1 MQRRADFMADVGEE
15 TAFGFR
21 GGVGR
26 LHGLLELGVE
36 ALEILGLGAFFQ
48 FGGQPLGT
56 FLNLA
61 PELEIPENDQ
71 QQDGQDDFNAEQAG
85 PECARGKVE
94 RRLAAEPAVVDEF
107 PLGRL
112 DLVQG
117 FGEDAVQ
124 LGPVRAHADG
134 QAALGGD
141 GRGRLKPQ
149 MRVVFQLGQ
158 DAGLVVDQRVG
169 MPGHDP
175 EQPLQGIADRVQ
187 DDVGITAFKVI
198 VPVMPV
204 YDGNP
209 FPGELLEAGGVL
221 RVFMDHDD
229 AGEGN
234 MGPGKEQVCV
244 DGKRRFHHGEQI
256 RPPLLGVFERRCP
269 VGLRLYAELDP
280 DNAGKKPQIVKAD
293 ARIGVELLGIGQR
306 DEGWG
311 HAYGNDGVFIYPCLF
326 FGGEQLRH
334 GRHGRE
340 HTDGRFQRR
349 EIAVVRRVLRDQQ
362 HMPCKQDE
370 YDEYGAEE
378 NKNTHKLLAEKTA
391 QEGTPVWQRCTVRSR
406 GHLVVAPSVDYG
418 GGGACFP
425 EARHSYE
432 KDETMRIDEVKRQ
445 LEAFGVLDGYRE
457 FATSSATVELAAA
470 GCEPGRIAKTL
481 SFKTAEGPIVIVVM
495 GTARIDNRKF
505 KDQFKEKAKFP
516 QGEEVE
522 SLIGHPIGG
531 VCPFAVNE
539 GVRVFLD
546 LSLKAF
552 DPVYPAAGAP
562 NNAVCL
568 SLADLERVTGGTW
581 VDVCKQEAE

>member
-1 MQRRADFMADVGEE
+1 MCIR
-15 TAFGFR
+15 
-21 GGVGR
+21 
-26 LHGLLELGVE
+26 
-36 ALEILGLGAFFQ
+36 
-48 FGGQPLGT
+48 
-56 FLNLA
+56 
-61 PELEIPENDQ
+61 
-71 QQDGQDDFNAEQAG
+71 
-85 PECARGKVE
+85 
-94 RRLAAEPAVVDEF
+94 
-107 PLGRL
+107 
-112 DLVQG
+112 
-117 FGEDAVQ
+117 
-124 LGPVRAHADG
+124 
-134 QAALGGD
+134 
-141 GRGRLKPQ
+141 
-149 MRVVFQLGQ
+149 
-158 DAGLVVDQRVG
+158 
-169 MPGHDP
+169 
-175 EQPLQGIADRVQ
+175 DR
-187 DDVGITAFKVI
+187 
-198 VPVMPV
+198 
-204 YDGNP
+204 
-209 FPGELLEAGGVL
+209 
-221 RVFMDHDD
+221 
-229 AGEGN
+229 
-234 MGPGKEQVCV
+234 
-244 DGKRRFHHGEQI
+244 
-256 RPPLLGVFERRCP
+256 
-269 VGLRLYAELDP
+269 
-280 DNAGKKPQIVKAD
+280 
-293 ARIGVELLGIGQR
+293 
-306 DEGWG
+306 
-311 HAYGNDGVFIYPCLF
+311 
-326 FGGEQLRH
+326 LRH

-378 NKNTHKLLAEKTA
+378 NKNTHKRLAEKTA
-391 QEGTPVWQRCTVRSR
+391 QEGTPVWQRCAVRSR

-457 FATSSATVELAAA
+457 FATSSATVELAAAAA